1 MKKSLFILVLL
12 FVPIICSAQIL
23 EKSTSGKYRVS
34 NEKWKSLGITV
45 KPEAQKYNS
54 LFSRAI
60 ASPDKKITVKSST
73 TFLRLKPVFKR
84 IIEVEK
90 TFIIYNSSTK
100 QISCIES
107 KQQKEE
113 TTYLILFCALSLILM
128 VISDVLYKKSRLALI
143 VAVVAVV
150 AFVASF
156 SALSIA
162 LVVTNTIP
170 INAPF
175 IAAVVFAAFA
185 AAAIHVK
192 DDKFYKILS
201 IIFYIAMVVGMV
213 MLFV

>member
-34 NEKWKSLGITV
+34 NEKWESLGITV

-128 VISDVLYKKSRLALI
+128 VTSDVLYKKSRLALI
-143 VAVVAVV
+143 VAVA